1 MRLQR
6 RHAWGGVLIVLFALP
21 LLKPDGVA
29 LVETPVADMY
39 LWTSKTPLGQRFW
52 KGGDAEGGA
61 DSERARE
68 LERELFQVWELHW
81 DTLSKIKDIRRLE
94 AALRAARL
102 ARMPKMVGAP
112 ILMAGDPVPT
122 RRSIT
127 IGRGSDD
134 GVKLGHPV
142 VMGPVYLGRVRVLRS
157 GSAIVQLVSDPRSR
171 IEVFVRTDKGVL
183 LRGYARRAG
192 RRDGEDELRIE
203 FVRLRDGVGTVPVG
217 APVFTAN
224 FDARIPAKLL
234 VGTITSVLDPDL
246 DRMPILTM
254 RPAFDLDRAT
264 HAVVLLTGDETRAP
278 AKAAPAAA
286 AAGTGSTKR

>member
-1 MRLQR
+1 MI
-6 RHAWGGVLIVLFALP
+6 ALFALP
-21 LLKPDGVA
+21 VLKPDGIA
-29 LVETPVADMY
+29 MVETPVADVY
-39 LWTSKTPLGQRFW
+39 LWASRTPASPQYW
-52 KGGDAEGGA
+52 KRGDEGPA

-81 DTLSKIKDIRRLE
+81 STLSKIKDIRRLE
-94 AALRAARL
+94 AALRAAKL
-102 ARMPKMVGAP
+102 KRMPKMVGTP
-112 ILMAGDPVPT
+112 ILMASDPVPT

-127 IGRGSDD
+127 IGRGADD

-157 GSAIVQLVSDPRSR
+157 GSAVVQLVTDPGSR

-183 LRGYARRAG
+183 LRGYAQRSG
-192 RRDGEDELRIE
+192 RRDGVDQMRIE
-203 FVRLRDGVGTVPVG
+203 FVRLRDGVGRVNEG

-234 VGTITSVLDPDL
+234 VGTVTTVSDPDL
-246 DRMPILTM
+246 DRMPVLTM

-264 HAVVLLTGDETRAP
+264 HAVVLLTGDDDPASPP
-278 AKAAPAAA
+278 AK
-286 AAGTGSTKR
+286 R